1 MSHFENYKDQI
12 DMLQHQIN
20 FTSTRADNSCPI
32 ILVCQENCADL
43 PFDASTTKWMKV
55 NNFTGKAGQILFV
68 PHETGQ
74 LKKVL
79 FGIGNGEEPFITGLL
94 AKHLPTGHWHLQGSA
109 ANEINTYLGLALG
122 SYQFNRYLQN
132 PSSKSLS
139 IHVHDTIDLNELKRI
154 YETVFFVRD
163 LINTPANDMTPDTL
177 EATTHQLGQIYNA
190 HVKSICGD
198 ELLTQNFPMIH
209 AVGRA
214 SNIAP
219 RLIELQW
226 GQENHPKIT
235 LVGKGVTFDTGGL
248 DIKSANNM
256 LLMKKDMSGSAH
268 ILGLAKLIM
277 DAQLPFRLQVLIP
290 AVENAVS
297 GNAFRPGDILKSR
310 KGLSVEIGNTD
321 AEGRLILADALT
333 YGDENKPQFMLCMAS
348 LTGAARI
355 ALGPDLPAFYCND
368 SSWAQKIS
376 QAANCVS
383 DPLWQMPLWQ
393 PYKEKL
399 SSPIA
404 DLNNATRDNF
414 AGSITAALFLNSFV
428 EKTQHF
434 AHFDLYGWI
443 PKEKPGYPTGG
454 SAQVIRALYHLFKDQ
469 S

>member
-1 MSHFENYKDQI
+1 
-12 DMLQHQIN
+12 MLQHQIN

-32 ILVCQENCADL
+32 ILVRQKNCADL
-43 PFDASTTKWMKV
+43 SFDTSTTKWMKV

-94 AKHLPTGHWHLQGSA
+94 AKHLSTGHWHLQGST

-122 SYQFNRYLQN
+122 SYQFNRYRQN
-132 PSSKSLS
+132 PSCKSLS
-139 IHVHDTIDLNELKRI
+139 IHVHDTIDLDELKRI

-163 LINTPANDMTPDTL
+163 LINTPANDMNPNTL
-177 EATTHQLGQIYNA
+177 ETITHQLGQTYNA

-198 ELLTQNFPMIH
+198 QLLKQNFPMIH

-248 DIKSANNM
+248 DIKSASNM
-256 LLMKKDMSGSAH
+256 LLMKKDMSGGAH
-268 ILGLAKLIM
+268 ALGLAKLIM

-290 AVENAVS
+290 AVENAIS
-297 GNAFRPGDILKSR
+297 ANAFRPSDILKSR
-310 KGLSVEIGNTD
+310 KGLSIEIGNTD

-368 SSWAQKIS
+368 SLWAQKIS
-376 QAANCVS
+376 QAANCVD

-404 DLNNATRDNF
+404 DLNNTTGDNF

-428 EKTQHF
+428 EKAQHF

-443 PKEKPGYPTGG
+443 PKEKPGYPIGG
-454 SAQVIRALYHLFKDQ
+454 NAQVIRALYYLFKNK